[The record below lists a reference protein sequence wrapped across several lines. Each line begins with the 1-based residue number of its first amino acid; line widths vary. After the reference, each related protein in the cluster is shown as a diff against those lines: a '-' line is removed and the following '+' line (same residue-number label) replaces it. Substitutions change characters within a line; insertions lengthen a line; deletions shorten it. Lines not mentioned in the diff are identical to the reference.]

1 MHVEALNWSEMELRA
16 YASVMQ
22 LSPHSLR
29 KWRDRLA
36 TGEVTIDQRAH
47 LHPSA
52 RPAVST
58 SARNSQPERRFTA
71 AEIGDPAAPKMPA
84 RRFFSDE
91 EKLAIAR
98 ETELPGVKVSAV
110 ARKHGIVTGL
120 LFRWRAQ
127 FGIAQKRRSKLARV
141 VLPDDM
147 PTVRALRDLVDPPEG
162 MMAVDLHDR
171 RRVFAPAGSDPDA
184 VRAQIESKEA
194 AQ

>member
-1 MHVEALNWSEMELRA
+1 M
-16 YASVMQ
+16 
-22 LSPHSLR
+22 
-29 KWRDRLA
+29 
-36 TGEVTIDQRAH
+36 
-47 LHPSA
+47 
-52 RPAVST
+52 
-58 SARNSQPERRFTA
+58 TA
-71 AEIGDPAAPKMPA
+71 AEIGDPAAPLAPV

-91 EKLAIAR
+91 EKLAIAK
-98 ETELPGVKVSAV
+98 EAELPGAKVSAV

-127 FGIAQKRRSKLARV
+127 FGIAQKKRSRLAHV

-147 PTVRALRDLVDPPEG
+147 PAARALRDLVRPPEG
-162 MMAVDLHDR
+162 MMAVDLQDG

>member
-1 MHVEALNWSEMELRA
+1 
-16 YASVMQ
+16 
-22 LSPHSLR
+22 
-29 KWRDRLA
+29 
-36 TGEVTIDQRAH
+36 
-47 LHPSA
+47 
-52 RPAVST
+52 
-58 SARNSQPERRFTA
+58 
-71 AEIGDPAAPKMPA
+71 MPA

-147 PTVRALRDLVDPPEG
+147 PTVRALRDLVRPPEG
-162 MMAVDLHDR
+162 MVAVDLVDG
-171 RRVFAPAGSDPDA
+171 RRVFAPSGSDPDA

>member
-1 MHVEALNWSEMELRA
+1 
-16 YASVMQ
+16 
-22 LSPHSLR
+22 
-29 KWRDRLA
+29 
-36 TGEVTIDQRAH
+36 
-47 LHPSA
+47 
-52 RPAVST
+52 
-58 SARNSQPERRFTA
+58 
-71 AEIGDPAAPKMPA
+71 MPA

-98 ETELPGVKVSAV
+98 ETELPGAKVSAV

-127 FGIAQKRRSKLARV
+127 FGIAQKKRSKLARV
-141 VLPDDM
+141 LLPDDM
-147 PTVRALRDLVDPPEG
+147 PATRALRDLVHPPEG